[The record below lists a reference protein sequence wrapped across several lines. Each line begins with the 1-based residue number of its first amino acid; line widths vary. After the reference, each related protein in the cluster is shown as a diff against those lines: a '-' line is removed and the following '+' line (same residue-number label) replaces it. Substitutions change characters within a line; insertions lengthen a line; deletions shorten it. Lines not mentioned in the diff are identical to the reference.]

1 MCVIRS
7 YFQQKDVWFQQE
19 KVIVCN
25 SSCTLLFCH
34 VYDLTLTEVKK
45 YYSKQHQYEQTWD
58 KTRWWHTV
66 IPIPTELSPILNGLH
81 LWDPWLGCK
90 KSQVQNRDKTSWL
103 LFLLLSSFIIFLFLL
118 TKEHSVL
125 GLTYLCNENLHGH
138 GVSDSDKFYIYP
150 LYNYIPVHFGPGPIC
165 DSFRLIASHIFTT
178 YLLMASSLIAFNLFH
193 MKQVS
198 NSCYFPPDFDKKME
212 NE

>member
-1 MCVIRS
+1 MACIYGTHGWGARS
-7 YFQQKDVWFQQE
+7 PRFKIGTRHHDF
-19 KVIVCN
+19 C
-25 SSCTLLFCH
+25 SSFC
-34 VYDLTLTEVKK
+34 
-45 YYSKQHQYEQTWD
+45 
-58 KTRWWHTV
+58 
-66 IPIPTELSPILNGLH
+66 
-81 LWDPWLGCK
+81 
-90 KSQVQNRDKTSWL
+90 
-103 LFLLLSSFIIFLFLL
+103 LLSFIFLFLL
-118 TKEHSVL
+118 TKEHNAL